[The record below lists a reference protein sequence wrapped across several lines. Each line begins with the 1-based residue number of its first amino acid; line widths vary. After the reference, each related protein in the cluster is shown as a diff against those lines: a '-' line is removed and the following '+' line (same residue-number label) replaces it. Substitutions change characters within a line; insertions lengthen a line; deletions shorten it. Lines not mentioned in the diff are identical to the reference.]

1 MLSMEDVYRE
11 HSHMVYQYLL
21 SLSHDADL
29 AEELTQETFYQ
40 AIRRID
46 YFNAESKVST
56 WLCGIAKN
64 LFYAYLR
71 KHPPTEILDENS
83 TLCKSAESEVM
94 SSLDKMDLLKQIHLL
109 KEPGREVIDLRL
121 ERNQSYAEI
130 GEIMGKSENW
140 ARVTFYRAKEQLRK
154 ELQND
159 K

>member
-94 SSLDKMDLLKQIHLL
+94 SSLDKMDLLKQIHFL
-109 KEPGREVIDLRL
+109 KEPGREVIHLRL
-121 ERNQSYAEI
+121 YGNLSYAEI

>member
-83 TLCKSAESEVM
+83 TLCKSAESEVI
-94 SSLDKMDLLKQIHLL
+94 SSLDKMDLLKQIHRL
-109 KEPGREVIDLRL
+109 KEPGREVIHLRL
-121 ERNQSYAEI
+121 YGNLSYAEI

>member
-94 SSLDKMDLLKQIHLL
+94 SSLDKIHL
-109 KEPGREVIDLRL
+109 RL
-121 ERNQSYAEI
+121 YGNLSYAEI

>member
-109 KEPGREVIDLRL
+109 KEPGREVIQLRL
-121 ERNQSYAEI
+121 YGNLSYAEI

>member
-11 HSHMVYQYLL
+11 HSHMVDQYLL

-109 KEPGREVIDLRL
+109 KEPGREVIHLRL
-121 ERNQSYAEI
+121 YGNLSYAEI

>member
-29 AEELTQETFYQ
+29 AEELTQKTFYQ

-83 TLCKSAESEVM
+83 ALCKSAESEVM
-94 SSLDKMDLLKQIHLL
+94 SSLDKMDLLKQIHCL
-109 KEPGREVIDLRL
+109 KEPGREVIHLRL
-121 ERNQSYAEI
+121 YGNLSYAEI

>member
-40 AIRRID
+40 AIKKLD

-64 LFYAYLR
+64 LFLSYCESTADRNIGR
-71 KHPPTEILDENS
+71 KTAH
-83 TLCKSAESEVM
+83 
-94 SSLDKMDLLKQIHLL
+94 
-109 KEPGREVIDLRL
+109 
-121 ERNQSYAEI
+121 
-130 GEIMGKSENW
+130 
-140 ARVTFYRAKEQLRK
+140 FAKVPSQK
-154 ELQND
+154 
-159 K
+159 

>member
-83 TLCKSAESEVM
+83 TLCKSAESEVISVCM
-94 SSLDKMDLLKQIHLL
+94 AICLMQRLAKSWENLKTGH
-109 KEPGREVIDLRL
+109 V
-121 ERNQSYAEI
+121 
-130 GEIMGKSENW
+130 
-140 ARVTFYRAKEQLRK
+140 
-154 ELQND
+154 
-159 K
+159 

>member
-94 SSLDKMDLLKQIHLL
+94 SSLDKMDC
-109 KEPGREVIDLRL
+109 
-121 ERNQSYAEI
+121 
-130 GEIMGKSENW
+130 
-140 ARVTFYRAKEQLRK
+140 
-154 ELQND
+154 
-159 K
+159 

>member
-109 KEPGREVIDLRL
+109 KEPRREVIHLRL
-121 ERNQSYAEI
+121 YGNLSYAEI